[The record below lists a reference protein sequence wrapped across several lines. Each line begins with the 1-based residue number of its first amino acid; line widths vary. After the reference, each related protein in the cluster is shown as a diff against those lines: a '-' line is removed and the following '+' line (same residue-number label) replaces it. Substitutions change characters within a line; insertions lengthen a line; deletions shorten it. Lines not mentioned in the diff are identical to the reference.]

1 MNFSNAIVRQSGI
14 NFADGITT
22 QLQKPDYKKALFQ
35 HDNYCKI
42 LEKCGLKL
50 IILKPD
56 LRYPD
61 GEFVEDTA
69 IIAEKMAIITRPG
82 DMKRRNETK
91 EIKSILSN
99 YKKIEQIIY
108 PGTVDGGDILQVED
122 HFYIGHSD
130 RTNLDGIDQLRSSFS
145 KYGYTSSVVQV
156 DEILHLKSGVN
167 YLGNGVIII
176 QEKLVDLPIFNS
188 YKKVIVSENENYSAN
203 CLNINGKILIPKG
216 YHNTKNKLLSMNFEI
231 IELEMSEFMKM
242 DGGLTCLSLRF

>member
-1 MNFSNAIVRQSGI
+1 MNFSNAIVRQPGI

-35 HDNYCKI
+35 HTNYCKI

-56 LRYPD
+56 LRYSD
-61 GEFVEDTA
+61 AEFVEDTA
-69 IIAEKMAIITRPG
+69 IITGKMAIITKPG
-82 DMKRRNETK
+82 NIKRRNETN
-91 EIKSILSN
+91 EIKNILADF
-99 YKKIEQIIY
+99 KKNEQIIF
-108 PGTVDGGDILQVED
+108 PGTVDGGDILQIED
-122 HFYIGHSD
+122 HFYLGHSD
-130 RTNLDGIDQLRSSFS
+130 RTNLNGIEQLKSLLL
-145 KYGYTSSVVQV
+145 KYDYTSSIVEV

-176 QEKLVDLPIFNS
+176 QEKLKDLPIFNF
-188 YKKVIVSENENYSAN
+188 YKKIIVSEDEKYSAN

-216 YHNTKNKLLSMNFEI
+216 YHDTKEKLIKLNNEI

>member
-1 MNFSNAIVRQSGI
+1 MNLSNAIVRQPGI
-14 NFADGITT
+14 NFADGISSQSQT
-22 QLQKPDYKKALFQ
+22 PDYEKALFQ

-61 GEFVEDTA
+61 AEFVEDTA
-69 IIAEKMAIITRPG
+69 IITEKMAIITRPG
-82 DMKRRNETK
+82 KIKRRNETK
-91 EIKSILSN
+91 EIKYILADFR
-99 YKKIEQIIY
+99 KIEQIT
-108 PGTVDGGDILQVED
+108 PRGKVDGGDILRID
-122 HFYIGHSD
+122 NHFYLGYSK
-130 RTNLDGIDQLRSSFS
+130 RTNLNGIDQLRLLFS

-156 DEILHLKSGVN
+156 DEILHLKSGIN

-176 QEKLVDLPIFNS
+176 QEKLVSLPIFNS
-188 YKKVIVSENENYSAN
+188 YKKIIVSENENYSAN

-216 YHNTKNKLLSMNFEI
+216 YEETKKKLEKLNNEI
-231 IELEMSEFMKM
+231 IELGMSEFMKM